1 MRKVESVA
9 GYGIY
14 LDKEKYYILR
24 WREGGRAKSR
34 SLDAKNLTEARRAAQ
49 VLIRQIADPAMAIQP
64 GSGNDPAFGEIWLEF
79 EQRKRRRMLAGDLTP
94 ERFRLLMY
102 RLDKYYRPNFFRV
115 RTSKLERAILALD
128 VELRSGEKPLS
139 PNTIDDVIRSAR
151 ECWKLAFQMGR
162 TAYGPTD
169 GYKTAGFQQPS
180 ARRPKGRY
188 LGFDEVGKL
197 LSIATRGHVRDLLLI
212 ELGTGVRTGQIADL
226 KAHQVH
232 LDLDVIN
239 FDEWSRPESNKGRPI
254 SPITGPLWEVLER
267 LVADALPSGHL
278 IHYRGEPVADG
289 ARNFYQ
295 TINRLRVRAGIG
307 QTDAEPVNHYSIR
320 RTFADLLAERVP
332 GPALSQA
339 MGHGRVDRRDQ
350 RRIFDERR
358 PTTDIYVRRQLSPTH
373 MMGQAI
379 EKYWW
384 PQIQPHATVFLGS
397 SRGDFHTKALE
408 KVEET

>member
-139 PNTIDDVIRSAR
+139 PNTIDDVIRSALLQ
-151 ECWKLAFQMGR
+151 KSF
-162 TAYGPTD
+162 
-169 GYKTAGFQQPS
+169 S
-180 ARRPKGRY
+180 RR
-188 LGFDEVGKL
+188 
-197 LSIATRGHVRDLLLI
+197 A
-212 ELGTGVRTGQIADL
+212 
-226 KAHQVH
+226 
-232 LDLDVIN
+232 
-239 FDEWSRPESNKGRPI
+239 
-254 SPITGPLWEVLER
+254 SPFPR
-267 LVADALPSGHL
+267 
-278 IHYRGEPVADG
+278 
-289 ARNFYQ
+289 
-295 TINRLRVRAGIG
+295 
-307 QTDAEPVNHYSIR
+307 
-320 RTFADLLAERVP
+320 
-332 GPALSQA
+332 
-339 MGHGRVDRRDQ
+339 
-350 RRIFDERR
+350 
-358 PTTDIYVRRQLSPTH
+358 
-373 MMGQAI
+373 
-379 EKYWW
+379 
-384 PQIQPHATVFLGS
+384 
-397 SRGDFHTKALE
+397 
-408 KVEET
+408 